1 MKVLAIALTLA
12 AVGPPNAGQ
21 AFRIAFGHAAP
32 ATLKLDSEDVKYR
45 PIALVDAG
53 GTPVLVAQGSVVD
66 AAHASSGKVATV
78 HFKGQT
84 VANKNL
90 KALEAGSFGEM
101 GQVTVSRK
109 FGSLPVVVAEGGG
122 TWQGYT
128 CEVASL
134 LELTPTGSRELVDV
148 PIHYDDILLHPDG
161 KGNDISGKFANIVS
175 GKSFD
180 VRYSGSRKFTDHY
193 VRRGDTYVRDGAGES
208 RMLTC

>member
-1 MKVLAIALTLA
+1 MKLLFLLLA
-12 AVGPPNAGQ
+12 AAAPTTEGQ

-32 ATLKLDSEDVKYR
+32 VTLKLDGEQVKYR

-53 GTPVLVAQGSVVD
+53 GTTVLVAQGSVID
-66 AAHASSGKVATV
+66 AAHASSGKVALV
-78 HFKGQT
+78 HFKGLT
-84 VANKNL
+84 VASKNL
-90 KALEAGSFGEM
+90 KALEAGSFGEI
-101 GQVTVSRK
+101 GEVPVSWK

-148 PIHYDDILLHPDG
+148 PIHYDDIGLHPDG
-161 KGNDISGKFANIVS
+161 KGKTISGKFANIVS

-180 VRYSGSRKFTDHY
+180 VRYTGSRSFTDHY
-193 VRRGDTYVRDGAGES
+193 VRRGDKYELQGKSE
-208 RMLTC
+208 MLTC